1 MPSGKGF
8 IEWPEALRIDFS
20 GDVDT
25 FVIYD
30 ELEDV
35 FCIEPQTGP
44 PDAVNHPKH
53 LVSPGA
59 PLSASVKWEIIRL

>member
-1 MPSGKGF
+1 
-8 IEWPEALRIDFS
+8 
-20 GDVDT
+20 
-25 FVIYD
+25 VIYD